1 MTNNSV
7 VKQITNV
14 KQVRVR
20 DLNGSA
26 KIEVEKQ
33 MVSLFDDEKLNTI
46 TEKLLMI
53 GFSSVEV
60 DPEGYKPGKINVI
73 AD

>member
-1 MTNNSV
+1 MI
-7 VKQITNV
+7 KQLTNV

-20 DLNGSA
+20 DIDGSA

-33 MVSLFDDEKLNTI
+33 MISQFDGGILKQI
-46 TEKLLMI
+46 TEKLKMI
-53 GFSSVEV
+53 GFTSVEV
-60 DPEGYKPGKINVI
+60 DQEGYRPGKINVI